1 MANGSPTRPRTS
13 GVFSGLLLIV
23 FGILI
28 LLHNY
33 GRLELGDLF
42 RHWWPL
48 IFIFWGATKIYER
61 TLAQRQGRS
70 SGWITPGEVFLVI
83 GLLAV
88 LGLVILS
95 HEIPHQIEE
104 WGITTGEPYNF
115 DIDVPPQPVAPNAR
129 ILIRGG
135 RGAIT
140 IRSSDEPN
148 LRITGQKAIRTFSES
163 DAEKRSASISVQTVK
178 TGDSYEIR
186 PSGFDLG
193 DSRISVDME
202 ILIPRKAIVTVRN
215 ERGDINVSDMSSD
228 VVVATQNGGIEISGT
243 AGMWM
248 SPRKKAT

>member
-1 MANGSPTRPRTS
+1 MADGYPTRQRTS

-23 FGILI
+23 FGVLI

-88 LGLVILS
+88 VGIVIIS

-104 WGITTGEPYNF
+104 WGLTTGDPYNF
-115 DIDVPPQPVAPNAR
+115 DIDVAPQPIAPNAR
-129 ILIRGG
+129 ILIRSG
-135 RGAIT
+135 RGSIT
-140 IRSSDEPN
+140 VRSSDEPT

-163 DAEKRSASISVQTVK
+163 DAQKRSASIDVQATK
-178 TGDSYEIR
+178 SGESYEIR
-186 PSGFDLG
+186 PTGFDLS

-202 ILIPRKAIVTVRN
+202 I
-215 ERGDINVSDMSSD
+215 
-228 VVVATQNGGIEISGT
+228 VV
-243 AGMWM
+243 
-248 SPRKKAT
+248 PKKAVVNVHN